1 MAKACFSCDAFNG
14 PSATRPQLRRHHRR
28 HPQCRSMS
36 STSGSSGWRWCY
48 IVSRYT
54 VRLLFICDLSSSSAA
69 AGARTAAVA
78 TRRVV
83 ERGMVGV
90 VVSLCSVDGLFLLF
104 AVCVR
109 LPSGTRKA
117 LELPR
122 CRRRHQHPPPR
133 LPLLSSAVSRNRTKL
148 NCLLHLKSTSETFCQ
163 LRFA

>member
-83 ERGMVGV
+83 ERGWEGWWCPCV
-90 VVSLCSVDGLFLLF
+90 VLMAFSFYSQYVFVYL
-104 AVCVR
+104 AVRER
-109 LPSGTRKA
+109 L
-117 LELPR
+117 
-122 CRRRHQHPPPR
+122 
-133 LPLLSSAVSRNRTKL
+133 L
-148 NCLLHLKSTSETFCQ
+148 NCHVVAVVISILLPGYPSSPQ
-163 LRFA
+163 LFRGTEQSLIVCCT